1 MRDFRGKGSVTRHVV
16 FFALLLFYFTSRSVF
31 RKRLFTRLLGSF
43 RPTVCESRTHAVVFW
58 EEIKSLFFCFK

>member
-31 RKRLFTRLLGSF
+31 RKRLFTRLRVAHSRRCVLG
-43 RPTVCESRTHAVVFW
+43 RNQKP
-58 EEIKSLFFCFK
+58 LLLL